1 MFTNRLQ
8 AKVRCE
14 LNPISSFVKCSIT
27 GSWNAVITAQTQTAL
42 TPCTVYSS
50 GSSITK
56 SVTEQKDHRNRT
68 AKEME
73 PSHLA
78 DIKQGGWK
86 KKNLQTTIQ
95 KSLLNH

>member
-1 MFTNRLQ
+1 
-8 AKVRCE
+8 
-14 LNPISSFVKCSIT
+14 
-27 GSWNAVITAQTQTAL
+27 
-42 TPCTVYSS
+42 
-50 GSSITK
+50 
-56 SVTEQKDHRNRT
+56 
-68 AKEME
+68 ME